1 MKIIRHIAFLAA
13 ITAMVCSCDGNGISG
28 TGSGD
33 IPADADTLSG
43 SWHMTSWGT
52 VTAADIYVDFRT
64 DGTFDL
70 YQRVYSPYYEHFDG
84 TWTLDGNTLD
94 GNYSDGTPWRSSY
107 TVSLNEDAS
116 GLTLTDTFDSE
127 DVSRFI
133 RAAIPEDILSGIL
146 GTKGTMETSS
156 GKGFL

>member
-1 MKIIRHIAFLAA
+1 MQPLPQWSAPATGTAFQGQAQETFPP
-13 ITAMVCSCDGNGISG
+13 I
-28 TGSGD
+28 
-33 IPADADTLSG
+33 
-43 SWHMTSWGT
+43 
-52 VTAADIYVDFRT
+52 DFRT

-107 TVSLNEDAS
+107 TVSVNEDAS